1 MNVGENTDQIPVR
14 GPCILIDDLTVYIIR
29 SDFSIILADSP
40 DSGICNSHFD
50 SGDLNKAISILK

>member
-29 SDFSIILADSP
+29 SDFSISLTDSP
-40 DSGICNSHFD
+40 DSWAFVTRILIMGILIKPFPF
-50 SGDLNKAISILK
+50 